1 MPSAYS
7 SLSFAACL
15 VLIVLGFNRGFDISD
30 EGFYVLLADP
40 RQSNDFGIIN
50 YDFFFKL
57 FHQVTGHTFSL
68 AELRGLRLIF
78 YLLGAMALSSFL
90 RKMVHG
96 SIPAVEAFLI
106 CSLGM
111 FAGYAFL
118 PPTLSYNSL
127 TVVLSSFWLALI
139 FSDRPYLV
147 KSTLLGLILALLVY
161 VKVTVAIVLL
171 LLTIVHYLFA
181 KNNSIW
187 AYVGILSPFL
197 FLEVAFWTLFGQN
210 CISRLSEAITI
221 QAARE
226 TYSFFYLFK
235 TLVLGFFY
243 VVSVV
248 LISFVFR
255 FLRFYRPDWTWWM
268 AGWVGLVLIGLS
280 YFTHI
285 NEEWNHVILIF
296 SAFLIAMTWK
306 EKVPTYTEVLL
317 FILPFI
323 LHVGS
328 DVYWM
333 RIGIHYWVFWL
344 LLILI
349 QSSNWGHF
357 LRVWVCL
364 IPVLLV
370 FNGIW
375 WHPFGQEKPL
385 WEEKVA
391 WERVEKEKIHL
402 DPIQISWLH
411 KIKSV
416 KQIAENGEL
425 LAAYRIPGLP
435 WLLGLTMPY
444 SPGYWEKNQ
453 LDYFFKVKPK
463 GMVYSHLQGLPKTW
477 EFNQNLN
484 LGEYQGNRLEVVWE

>member
-40 RQSNDFGIIN
+40 RQSNDVGIIN
-50 YDFFFKL
+50 YDLFFKL
-57 FHQVTGHTFSL
+57 YHQVTGRAFSL
-68 AELRGLRLIF
+68 AELRRLRLIL

-96 SIPAVEAFLI
+96 SIPKVEAFLI
-106 CSLGM
+106 CSLGI
-111 FAGYAFL
+111 FTGYAFL

-127 TVVLSSFWLALI
+127 TVVLSSFWLVMI
-139 FSDRPYLV
+139 FSDQHYWV
-147 KSTLLGLILALLVY
+147 KSILLGLILALLVY
-161 VKVTVAIVLL
+161 VKVTVAIVLF
-171 LLTIVHYLFA
+171 LLTIIHYLFVG
-181 KNNSIW
+181 KHSIW
-187 AYVGILSPFL
+187 AYIGALSPFIL
-197 FLEVAFWTLFGQN
+197 LEVTFWILFHQN
-210 CISRLSEAITI
+210 CISRLSEAIPI
-221 QAARE
+221 QTARE

-235 TLVLGFFY
+235 TLVLGFLY

-248 LISFVFR
+248 LISFAFR

-268 AGWVGLVLIGLS
+268 AGLVALVLAGIS
-280 YFTHI
+280 FFTHI
-285 NEEWNHVILIF
+285 NEEWHHIILIF

-306 EKVPTYTEVLL
+306 EKIPSYTEVLL

-349 QSSNWGHF
+349 QTTNWGSS
-357 LRVWVCL
+357 LRLLFCM
-364 IPVLLV
+364 IPILLV

-385 WEEKVA
+385 WSSKIDFYRGGEVIKIDKSQVEL
-391 WERVEKEKIHL
+391 VEK
-402 DPIQISWLH
+402 IQQFAQARG
-411 KIKSV
+411 V
-416 KQIAENGEL
+416 TQIQ
-425 LAAYRIPGLP
+425 AAYRVPGLIWLAGYQIP
-435 WLLGLTMPY
+435 HTANVWDKSQLQIITPNPPKQMVYCENQSLPDGWGFDQSLLLGYLEGNP
-444 SPGYWEKNQ
+444 
-453 LDYFFKVKPK
+453 
-463 GMVYSHLQGLPKTW
+463 VYLLW
-477 EFNQNLN
+477 N
-484 LGEYQGNRLEVVWE
+484 